1 VNLNSVISLSSVVK
15 TNILGAKMADK
26 PKILVIDDSKETV
39 AGLQSFFSSKYQV
52 LTAENGLDG
61 LRYFEADENGID
73 LVITDLVMP
82 DISGVGVI
90 SIVKKKYPGIP
101 VIAITGW
108 GEHPEALAT
117 EADADLVMEKPF
129 ELAELDKHVTNMLAK
144 KK

>member
-1 VNLNSVISLSSVVK
+1 
-15 TNILGAKMADK
+15 MEEK
-26 PKILVIDDSKETV
+26 PIILVIDDSKETV
-39 AGLQSFFSSKYQV
+39 AGLQSFFNNKYHV

-61 LRYFEADENGID
+61 LKHFEEDSKID

-129 ELAELDKHVTNMLAK
+129 ELSELDKHVSDMLAK
-144 KK
+144 KKK

>member
-1 VNLNSVISLSSVVK
+1 
-15 TNILGAKMADK
+15 MADK

-39 AGLQSFFSSKYQV
+39 AGLHSFFANKYEV

-61 LRYFEADENGID
+61 LKHFEETGSDID

-117 EADADLVMEKPF
+117 EAEADLVLEKPF
-129 ELAELDKHVTNMLAK
+129 ELNELDQHVSDMLTRK
-144 KK
+144 K